1 MFKIS
6 IVETRSQRKLV
17 VEGKLTE
24 PWVPELLAAWRNA
37 ARDFDGRKLVIDL
50 NSLTVISREGED
62 AIFDLMRQGAKF
74 SCGSICT
81 RHLLKRLARECQGN
95 PRQAIRR
102 TDIETQTAL
111 RR

>member
-24 PWVPELLAAWRNA
+24 PWVPELVAAWRNA
-37 ARDFDGRKLVIDL
+37 ARDLDGRKLVIDL

-95 PRQAIRR
+95 LRQAIRR

>member
-6 IVETRSQRKLV
+6 IVDTRSQRKLV

-24 PWVPELLAAWRNA
+24 PWVPELVAAWRNA

-81 RHLLKRLARECQGN
+81 RHLMKRLARECRGN
-95 PRQAIRR
+95 LRQAIRR

>member
-24 PWVPELLAAWRNA
+24 PWVPELVATWRNA
-37 ARDFDGRKLVIDL
+37 GQEGDGRKLVIDL
-50 NSLTVISREGED
+50 NSLTVISPEGED
-62 AIFDLMRQGAKF
+62 AILDLMKQGAKF

-81 RHLLKRLARECQGN
+81 GHMLKRLARECRGKLQD
-95 PRQAIRR
+95 AVHR
-102 TDIETQTAL
+102 THIETETSS

>member
-24 PWVPELLAAWRNA
+24 PWVSELLTTWRDA
-37 ARDFDGRKLVIDL
+37 GRELDGRKLVIDL
-50 NSLTVISREGED
+50 NSLTVISPEGED
-62 AIFDLMRQGAKF
+62 AIFDLMNQGAKF

-81 RHLLKRLARECQGN
+81 GHMLKRLARECQGN
-95 PRQAIRR
+95 LRQAMNR
-102 TDIETQTAL
+102 TQIETEASP